1 MQRPVGSAAVP
12 VLPVAP
18 EAKAAFASPLASSP
32 APLSPAEIAQRAM
45 PSVTLIRLA
54 DGLGSG
60 FIVTAEGKI
69 ATNYHV
75 IRGSSTAT
83 VVLSDG
89 REFKDPE
96 VMAVDEEHDL
106 AILRVP
112 LSGLRPLPLGDSG
125 AVLPGARVVA
135 IGHPLGFGNTVTDG
149 LVSAV
154 RKLDDN
160 LTILQISAPISP
172 GSSGGPI
179 LDEHGTVIGVST
191 LMSTRGQNL
200 NFGMP
205 VAYLRPL
212 LASDKSMPI
221 AVFAALDAE
230 ANRAGGKATRKR
242 AIPKHPLSSLAGCS
256 NVALART
263 RSSIAEAISVGA
275 PLYNDGNHE
284 ACFRIYQGAALG
296 LTRELKGCAGVK
308 RALAD
313 GLTHAGKV
321 KGDDDKAWAMRDAF
335 DGLIDVIERRLG
347 EGGPE

>member
-1 MQRPVGSAAVP
+1 
-12 VLPVAP
+12 
-18 EAKAAFASPLASSP
+18 
-32 APLSPAEIAQRAM
+32 M
-45 PSVTLIRLA
+45 PSVALIKMA

-60 FIVTAEGKI
+60 FVVSPEGKI

-75 IRGSSTAT
+75 IRGSASAT

-106 AILRVP
+106 AVLRVP
-112 LSGLRPLPLGDSG
+112 LSGLVALPLGDSG
-125 AVLPGARVVA
+125 KVQPGERVVA

-179 LDEHGTVIGVST
+179 LDDRGRVIGVST
-191 LMSTRGQNL
+191 AMVTRGQNI

-205 VAYLRPL
+205 VAYLQPL
-212 LASDKSMPI
+212 IASNKAMPI

-230 ANRAGGKATRKR
+230 AHRAAGKATRR
-242 AIPKHPLSSLAGCS
+242 REIPNHPLSSLAGCS
-256 NVALART
+256 DSALRRARG
-263 RSSIAEAISVGA
+263 SIADAITVGA

-296 LTRELKGCAGVK
+296 LRRDLKGCPGVK

-313 GLTHAGKV
+313 GLAHAAKV

-335 DGLIDVIERRLG
+335 DGLIEVIERRLG
-347 EGGPE
+347 DGDPE